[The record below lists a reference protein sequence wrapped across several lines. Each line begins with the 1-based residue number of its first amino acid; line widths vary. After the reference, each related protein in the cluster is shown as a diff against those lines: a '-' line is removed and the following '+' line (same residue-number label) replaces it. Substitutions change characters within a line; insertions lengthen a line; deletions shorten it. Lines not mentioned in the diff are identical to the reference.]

1 MEKKKNNPFEYIIIL
16 MVLACVVFIVLGI
29 SDNLIAEFKSLEAQQ
44 QGLVERE
51 EQLPT
56 PTFDYFYTPPPGGGD
71 DQIGIGSETQEAN
84 D

>member
-1 MEKKKNNPFEYIIIL
+1 MAKKKNNPFEYIIFL
-16 MVLACVVFIVLGI
+16 MVFTCVVFIVLGI
-29 SDNLIAEFKSLEAQQ
+29 SDNLITELKSLETHQQ
-44 QGLVERE
+44 VLVESD